1 MRPRRLAEA
10 ATPGDEHPPPWAP
23 PSASKGTPRTRHP
36 PREDGL
42 CVSSSATHPPAE
54 TATPRE
60 VCHLTYR
67 IMIMYQ
73 KFAYYLASLFFF
85 VWVPGFGFGFV
96 FERRPGG
103 QNEAEKFI

>member
-1 MRPRRLAEA
+1 M
-10 ATPGDEHPPPWAP
+10 
-23 PSASKGTPRTRHP
+23 
-36 PREDGL
+36 

-85 VWVPGFGFGFV
+85 VRVPGFGFGFG
-96 FERRPGG
+96 FEFGFRSLITVTG
-103 QNEAEKFI
+103 NLALDLL